1 MQGPVEAITR
11 KEEED
16 GGGGGGSRVS
26 LAVCRT
32 LLSVPPCAA
41 TLVNPPSGSVRGL
54 LSLSP

>member
-1 MQGPVEAITR
+1 MLGPVEAITR

-16 GGGGGGSRVS
+16 GGSGGSRVS

-32 LLSVPPCAA
+32 LQSVPPCAA
-41 TLVNPPSGSVRGL
+41 TLVTPPSGSVRGL

>member
-16 GGGGGGSRVS
+16 GGGGGSCVS

-41 TLVNPPSGSVRGL
+41 TLVNPPSGSVQGL

>member
-16 GGGGGGSRVS
+16 GGGGGSRVS